1 MNSFLPRL
9 RPLTLAILAC
19 SATLSVA
26 EAAVLTDLPG
36 ITTSASSC
44 YTGCGKAA
52 YDHSNILDQDYGAS
66 GNTGLNTWNSGMW
79 GGWVQVDFKSAY
91 LLDRVE
97 LYGIYAYVNPYTLS
111 ASSDGISW
119 VTVGSGA
126 YHAEPALSQPASVN
140 LGGIEFGAVH
150 DVSNGTLTSNVLA
163 RYLRYTVSAGSPH
176 WGYMAE
182 LRVEGHTQTVTP
194 PPPAP
199 VPTPAA
205 WSLLA
210 SGLGLLSVRR
220 RRQ

>member
-1 MNSFLPRL
+1 MNSIHPQPPATL
-9 RPLTLAILAC
+9 RKLTLAILAC
-19 SATLSVA
+19 ATTLSVA

-44 YTGCGKAA
+44 YTGCGKAQ
-52 YDHSNILDQDYGAS
+52 YDHSNILDKDYGAS
-66 GNTGLNTWNSGMW
+66 GNTGLNTWNSGYW
-79 GGWVQVDFKSAY
+79 GGWVEVDFKSAY

-97 LYGIYAYVNPYTLS
+97 LYGIYAYGNPYTLS
-111 ASSDGISW
+111 ASSDGTSW

-126 YHAEPALSQPASVN
+126 YHQEPALSQPASVN
-140 LGGIEFGAVH
+140 LGGIEFGGVH
-150 DVSNGTLTSNVLA
+150 DVQNSTLTSNVLA
-163 RYLRYTVSAGSPH
+163 RYLRYTVSSGSPH

-182 LRVEGHTQTVTP
+182 LRVEGHA
-194 PPPAP
+194 PPAP

-210 SGLGLLSVRR
+210 SGLGLLGALR